1 MKAKQWKGKQG
12 RESCSYCVENKFFS
26 FSFLIL
32 FYLSNI
38 PKSLYGTCFPKS
50 CSRFL
55 WFSQEAK
62 LKKKDL
68 MLIVFTVLLS
78 SMNACWFVFTD
89 NAWNNSYQDLRVTI
103 NVTFPTCFLAVFTIV
118 TACTNTYLPL
128 RYIYGPSPWW
138 TSFLSTTFIVH

>member
-1 MKAKQWKGKQG
+1 MKAKQWKGKQV
-12 RESCSYCVENKFFS
+12 RESCFCCRENKFS
-26 FSFLIL
+26 FSLLIS
-32 FYLSNI
+32 FYLSS
-38 PKSLYGTCFPKS
+38 KSTSLYCICLAKS
-50 CSRFL
+50 CSRIL

-68 MLIVFTVLLS
+68 MSIFFTVLLS

-89 NAWNNSYQDLRVTI
+89 NAWNNFYQDLRVTI

-128 RYIYGPSPWW
+128 RCIYGPSPWW
-138 TSFLSTTFIVH
+138 TSFLSKTFIVH